1 MFSKIWIEVKMTPI
15 KGACSP
21 SIQDYIIL
29 ISPPDPKLNAI
40 NWDTHERFA
49 TVDAVGQ
56 ATFTIK
62 PYTIGQKPVEIIVY
76 PVNKQTK
83 SKRAD
88 SKKAKFTVKLAK
100 PIVNMNPEY
109 YARKTYGFAVEMDAK
124 NPNIESNSD
133 EGLTITWTCILID
146 KQGDNPLC
154 TEDVM
159 NGFKDKKKISIPN
172 SIESVNRFQLVAKV
186 ALKDDPSIFA
196 EEKTVIFFKP
206 EGTAPLSITC
216 QQNKAPVDCL
226 KLSSFMKTNI
236 VAGCGAKSNLEDFNN
251 CSPVFFR
258 NQPFFFTWIFLTI
271 DTFKP
276 PKDPS
281 EIELSKITGLDK
293 SKVLAE
299 SGALIPGAQYLLR
312 FQLKAHDGSVI
323 HTYLKQVRIMEDL
336 SALTGCEI
344 MPKKGTAGQTGFRIK
359 GCNYEPGSLN
369 FEIYSIIG
377 KKTSLLAKTNK
388 IETEVFVLPVGS
400 KVRLDYI
407 DSSTGN
413 IKHLNF
419 DVEVTKSLD
428 SNQPTEALVNDIK
441 NKLNEAAN
449 VGKDDKNMAMQI
461 IGAVEEEFSK
471 LPGLPAKELDR
482 KILDVI
488 KKIDITNAAGAQ
500 QAANILEHIANRY
513 NQSDP
518 DISVEAAV
526 LCQKAGQTML
536 EDAKLIKNPEIMKER
551 LTNAMKSLSGCSQV
565 GLKPNPEEVA
575 QPPIDITVPTTD
587 SPLLPPKGPLEH
599 YPDYVDDESASEK
612 ASQYEVAATLM
623 ESMCFT
629 NSKLL
634 IYTMDQDERPLIN
647 EQGSMVVVSAKMTC
661 QNAVSQYVTSPEAL
675 VKASQT
681 CHKKNVAVVN
691 IMMCTTDKNPYW
703 YIDNIPLYTPVLYLN
718 FTGIRENSSEDI
730 DLSGEDYFSIKL
742 VMGETLSWP
751 SLKIQ
756 EADLPLKA
764 ITDLNDDNQI
774 STHRIFVP
782 RGRGFTVQFINL
794 AAADSYDVTLLDFEK
809 PTLKTFQLKRI
820 HVDQTNNVIVIS
832 RTHPYDC
839 FWFLSVLPSERVIS
853 GSKVYQF
860 TVSSIGCYVWNQT
873 AKFWQ
878 PSCRAEETT
887 TKNITCHCKSGTTFT
902 GYRRDI
908 VVTYE
913 EEEAFNFKLQIS
925 YCWII
930 YAATLVTFTVFTLLL
945 FMTSFERDD
954 DILEMV
960 FFVGDVPSFYEYA
973 YLIYVNTGKKKHAGT
988 TSNVTVKLRGTEGDS
1003 LEHVLN
1009 YPDPDLV
1016 MMQRKTE
1023 CWFVVA
1029 SQKRLGDITELE
1041 IWFDSLG
1048 NNTNWYCSKIEIFD
1062 LQTSAAWLFELENWF
1077 NVTKEG
1083 HHKFVLTPVKRRSV
1097 SKENAIKSSRIANAI
1112 RDLCGK
1118 LEIEVNLW
1126 TLSAKDALLSRKE
1139 RVMLIFTAMFLMYV
1153 IIMFIYSVPQF
1164 NESDTIDMNSFG
1176 FHINIIWTPLVGSS
1190 IAFLITCPFVYLF
1203 KRGKLIGNRNMNKC
1217 TVICHIE
1224 WSLLIFILLASV
1236 TALIVCGFFI
1246 PTDTSLL
1253 WLISSALAVLI
1264 NWFFLQNLSRIFYIY
1279 CIKLH
1284 IQAQSFA
1291 ETIKRIINYVELQ
1304 RIWVYKRFG
1313 ALGLRPYLKHLYY
1326 DLDYISLKERIKWEY
1341 TKLRI
1346 KEILDDLMMI
1356 ILYVTLL
1363 YLMLMLDREQQA
1375 IYSHKEVKKL
1385 VEFKTIDRK
1394 PVKVR
1399 SIKSME
1405 NYITEMLLPSV
1416 QSLKWYGKFIQE
1428 NPGMTRDFSN
1438 TYLGVIRLRQHRTQE
1453 VHCKIPPEM
1462 MDLTWNQRC
1471 RPDFGRFIDRGQ
1483 YSKDWQ
1489 PPNQFINATG
1499 RMTGVWKYRDSS
1511 VTKAPFYFGE
1521 YAYYPGGGYVAT
1533 LGRNLKNSL
1542 INMQYLQKHKWF
1554 DLRTRAVFLEFLNY
1568 NPNVNLFNGV
1578 TVIFE
1583 RNSAGYIIR
1592 HFEILTRKFLLIDRN
1607 RIFTLEVTSSLFAI
1621 SIFILVV
1628 RVLYKLVKKRAA
1640 YFNDVWSLFDIVI
1653 ILLTGISIYFSY
1665 ARDKAIKS
1673 YIKTVSNAK
1682 NNEFIP
1688 YFHLFDTDDLLTVLT
1703 GSLVFVATLRLWKLL
1718 RFMVIIKIAEKT
1730 ISLSWKSLLVCML
1743 YQTVYLIAFSAIFV
1757 IFISSSGKDFRDYPT
1772 AFTTLLLLSMN
1783 LYNNFNVKQFDNHP
1797 LGVLFYVVFMLFSL
1811 LFMTVYIAIVNIY
1824 YADAKDLYADDE
1836 SQVKKF
1842 VQEKWKYYK
1851 NLLRVRRKNLR
1862 GGEDIEPDDGLVI
1875 KPKSGE
1881 RFEDAIAVPKNR
1893 MDAMTFI
1900 SMCVLRKR
1908 EGIKITTEE
1917 DFQLM
1922 SKTIKAL
1929 YGKSSKKDI
1938 FFITG
1943 DSQHIQFVA
1952 NRRLC
1957 QIADLCEK
1965 LVRISRNDVRASRK
1979 IGKTIIQTR
1988 LDRINVLIENIDIIS
2003 DIFKN
2008 IQLSIK

>member
-1 MFSKIWIEVKMTPI
+1 MAISRHVWRFIVLFWITYVHAQNCQKPDNAFTLQCFRKSGSRYEEVKDGESIYRKDFLQVKMTPI

-691 IMMCTTDKNPYW
+691 IM
-703 YIDNIPLYTPVLYLN
+703 
-718 FTGIRENSSEDI
+718 
-730 DLSGEDYFSIKL
+730 
-742 VMGETLSWP
+742 
-751 SLKIQ
+751 
-756 EADLPLKA
+756 
-764 ITDLNDDNQI
+764 
-774 STHRIFVP
+774 
-782 RGRGFTVQFINL
+782 
-794 AAADSYDVTLLDFEK
+794 
-809 PTLKTFQLKRI
+809 
-820 HVDQTNNVIVIS
+820 
-832 RTHPYDC
+832 
-839 FWFLSVLPSERVIS
+839 
-853 GSKVYQF
+853 
-860 TVSSIGCYVWNQT
+860 
-873 AKFWQ
+873 
-878 PSCRAEETT
+878 AEETT